1 MRYLSKILLFTIILS
16 SLNGQSHLKIFH
28 EAEAQTKK
36 NMEEVIIEVKP
47 NYYMIQPKGAV
58 AGNIGVFVSDDG
70 LILVDDQWEVT
81 KKHVIK
87 ALRKISQK
95 KIKYII
101 NTHFHYDHV
110 DGNKAFAKMRIPIV
124 AHKNVRLMLKNDH
137 TLDIPSGI
145 IQPKHPKEALPTL
158 TFEKGLDIHE
168 SGETISIYHF
178 GPAHTN
184 GDAVIQFNEANILHT
199 GDLFVTYGFPFIDF
213 NSGGNLPGLIHTLNK
228 IIELSNDE
236 TIIMPGHGN
245 LCNKND
251 VIGLRDK
258 LVISLDAIKQ
268 GKANGKS
275 IEEILENF
283 PIDIGGFKEVTVRR
297 TYQALE

>member
-1 MRYLSKILLFTIILS
+1 MKHIKTIFVFTIILS
-16 SLNGQSHLKIFH
+16 ALNGQSHLKAFYDE
-28 EAEAQTKK
+28 EAKTIK
-36 NMEEVIIEVKP
+36 NIKEVIVKVKP
-47 NYYMIQPKGAV
+47 NYYMVKPENVTG
-58 AGNIGVFVSDDG
+58 GNIGVFVSKEG

-81 KKHVIK
+81 KKHVMR
-87 ALRKISQK
+87 ALRKISNK

-101 NTHFHYDHV
+101 NTHFHFDHV
-110 DGNKAFAKMRIPIV
+110 DGNKAFAKMKIPIV
-124 AHKNVRLMLKNDH
+124 SHKNVRVKLKNDQ
-137 TLDIPSGI
+137 TLDIPGGMT
-145 IQPKHPKEALPTL
+145 QPKHPEKALPSI

-184 GDAVIQFNEANILHT
+184 GDAVIHFKKGNILHT

-213 NSGGNLPGLIHTLNK
+213 NSGGNLPGFIHTLNK
-228 IIELSNDE
+228 IIDLSNDD
-236 TIIMPGHGN
+236 TIIMPGHGD

-251 VIGLRDK
+251 VIEFRDK
-258 LVISLDAIKQ
+258 LVISYEAIKK

-283 PIDIGGFKEVTVRR
+283 PIIMEGFKEVLVRR
-297 TYQALE
+297 TYQAI

>member
-1 MRYLSKILLFTIILS
+1 MFIIILS
-16 SLNGQSHLKIFH
+16 ALNGQNHLKVFYDE
-28 EAEAQTKK
+28 EAKTKK
-36 NMEEVIIEVKP
+36 NMEEVIVDVKP
-47 NYYMIQPKGAV
+47 NYYMIQPQKAV

-81 KKHVIK
+81 KKHVMK
-87 ALRKISQK
+87 SLRKISQK

-101 NTHFHYDHV
+101 NTHFHFDHV
-110 DGNKAFAKMRIPIV
+110 DGNKAFAKMKIPIV
-124 AHKNVRLMLKNDH
+124 AHKNVRVMLKNDH
-137 TLDIPSGI
+137 SLDIPSGI
-145 IQPKHPKEALPTL
+145 TQPKHPEEALPKI
-158 TFEKGLDIHE
+158 TFEKGMDIHE

-184 GDAVIQFNEANILHT
+184 GDAVIQFKEANILHT

-236 TIIMPGHGN
+236 TIIMPGHGD

-251 VIGLRDK
+251 VIDLRDK
-258 LVISLDAIKQ
+258 LVMSLDAIKQ

-283 PIDIGGFKEVTVRR
+283 PFDIGGFKEVTVRR